1 MPRNKKELILRPK
14 EISNNN
20 SQFYHEDE
28 PIHIRFEELRQRIE
42 NNKRGGPTALSQI
55 LTTGLTN

>member
-1 MPRNKKELILRPK
+1 MSTYQEMPRNKKKLILRLK

-42 NNKRGGPTALSQI
+42 TNKRGGPT
-55 LTTGLTN
+55 T